1 MIRRPP
7 RSTLFPYT
15 TLFRSLLH
23 LAKLELPAVELDQLC
38 RVDLLRAVSGL
49 DHDFD
54 SPRAR
59 IIACH
64 TRCGVAGISR
74 SVTPS
79 GASASS
85 SAPTTAAG
93 AAIAPASPQPFAPS
107 GLWVQGWLS
116 SVSPW
121 KYGRS
126 PAPGSPQ

>member
-1 MIRRPP
+1 MD
-7 RSTLFPYT
+7 
-15 TLFRSLLH
+15 H
-23 LAKLELPAVELDQLC
+23 LAGVA
-38 RVDLLRAVSGL
+38 LLRAVGGL
-49 DHDFD
+49 DHAFD
-54 SPRAR
+54 PPRAR

-93 AAIAPASPQPFAPS
+93 AAIAPASPQPLAPS

-121 KYGRS
+121 KYGR
-126 PAPGSPQ
+126 ALARGNA